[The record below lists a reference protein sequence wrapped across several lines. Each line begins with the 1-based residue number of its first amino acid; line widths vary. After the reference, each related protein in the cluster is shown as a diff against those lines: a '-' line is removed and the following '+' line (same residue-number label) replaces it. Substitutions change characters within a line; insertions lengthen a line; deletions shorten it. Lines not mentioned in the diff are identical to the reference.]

1 MKKIVC
7 LFILCCVA
15 ISMFACQPETTT
27 TTTSTTEPTT
37 SSTVKPGPDV
47 EDTVTKSEG
56 VMTWEEYNAA
66 DLESEVTIEAYVQGK
81 QAWWFNS
88 DKNTGLGTFY
98 LQDGIGGYFLYEMPC
113 TEEEYNSLTVGTKVK
128 VTGYKAEWAGEVE
141 IIDAEFEIIEGNY
154 VAEPSYVTDLLG
166 KDELANYQNMLV
178 RFEGLTVVGWEYQNG
193 TRGKDIYVTLNHNGA
208 EFSFCVESYL
218 TSSDSD
224 LYKAVEALKAGDVV
238 NVEGFAYWYNGINT
252 HITAVEVKGNIND
265 KSEGTMTWNEYIAA
279 DLESE
284 VVIEAYVQ
292 GKQAWWFNSDKNTGL
307 GTFYLQDGDGAYFL
321 YEMPCTEEEYNSLT
335 VGTKVKVT
343 GYKAEWAG
351 EVEIIEATFEILEG
365 NYVAAPIDITELL
378 GTDELVNYQN
388 MLVAFNGLTVVGIEY
403 QNGARGKDIYV
414 TVSLN
419 NNNYSFCVES
429 YLTSADSDLYKAVE
443 ALKAGDTVDV
453 IGFAYWYNGINTHIT
468 SITVK

>member
-7 LFILCCVA
+7 LLLLCTLTLA
-15 ISMFACQPETTT
+15 LFACVDTPKETTT
-27 TTTSTTEPTT
+27 TTPTT
-37 SSTVKPGPDV
+37 STTVKPGPDV

-66 DLESEVTIEAYVQGK
+66 ELESEVTIEAYVQGK

-113 TEEEYNSLTVGTKVK
+113 TEEEYNSLTVGTKIK

-166 KDELANYQNMLV
+166 KDELAKYQNMLV
-178 RFEGLTVVGWEYQNG
+178 AFENLTVVAWEYQNG
-193 TRGKDIYVTLNHNGA
+193 SRGKDIYVTLNHNGTNYD
-208 EFSFCVESYL
+208 FCVESYL
-218 TSSDSD
+218 TGADSE
-224 LYKAVEALKAGDVV
+224 LYQAVEALKVGDVID
-238 NVEGFAYWYNGINT
+238 VEGFAYWYNGINT

-265 KSEGTMTWNEYIAA
+265 KSEGTMTWEEYMAA

-292 GKQAWWFNSDKNTGL
+292 GKQSWWFNSSKNTGL

-321 YEMPCTEEEYNSLT
+321 YELPCTEEEYNALT

-343 GYKAEWAG
+343 GYKAEWSG
-351 EVEIIEATFEILEG
+351 EIEIIDATVEILEG
-365 NYVAAPIDITELL
+365 KYIASPVDATALL
-378 GTDELVNYQN
+378 GTEELVNVQN
-388 MLVAFNGLTVVGIEY
+388 MLVSFNGLTVVGIEY
-403 QNGARGKDIYV
+403 QGGARGKDIYV

-419 NNNYSFCVES
+419 DAQYSFCVES
-429 YLTSADSDLYKAVE
+429 YLTSPDSDLYKAVE
-443 ALKAGDTVDV
+443 TLKAGDTVDV

-468 SITVK
+468 NVTVK

>member
-7 LFILCCVA
+7 LLLLCTLTLA
-15 ISMFACQPETTT
+15 LFACVDTPKETTT
-27 TTTSTTEPTT
+27 TTPTT
-37 SSTVKPGPDV
+37 STTVKPGPDV

-56 VMTWEEYNAA
+56 VMTWEEYIAA
-66 DLESEVTIEAYVQGK
+66 ELESEVTIEAYVQGK

-113 TEEEYNSLTVGTKVK
+113 TEEEYNSLTVGTKIK

-166 KDELANYQNMLV
+166 KDELAKYQNMLV
-178 RFEGLTVVGWEYQNG
+178 AFENLTVVAWEYQNG
-193 TRGKDIYVTLNHNGA
+193 SRGKDIYVTLNHNGTNYD
-208 EFSFCVESYL
+208 FCVESYL
-218 TSSDSD
+218 TGADSE
-224 LYKAVEALKAGDVV
+224 LYQAVEALKVGDVID
-238 NVEGFAYWYNGINT
+238 VEGFAYWYNGINT

-265 KSEGTMTWNEYIAA
+265 KSEGTMTWEEYMAA

-284 VVIEAYVQ
+284 VVIEAFVQ
-292 GKQAWWFNSDKNTGL
+292 GKQAWWFNSSKNTGL

-321 YEMPCTEEEYNSLT
+321 YELPCTEEEYNALT

-343 GYKAEWAG
+343 GYKAEWSG
-351 EVEIIEATFEILEG
+351 EIEIIDATVEILEG
-365 NYVAAPIDITELL
+365 KYIAAPVDATALL
-378 GTDELVNYQN
+378 GTEELVNVQN
-388 MLVAFNGLTVVGIEY
+388 MLVAFENLTVVAWEY
-403 QNGARGKDIYV
+403 QNGSRGKDIYV
-414 TVSLN
+414 TLN
-419 NNNYSFCVES
+419 HNGTNYDFCVES
-429 YLTSADSDLYKAVE
+429 YLTSPDSDLYKAVE
-443 ALKAGDTVDV
+443 NLKTGDTVDV

-468 SITVK
+468 NVTVK

>member
-1 MKKIVC
+1 MKKIIC
-7 LFILCCVA
+7 LLLLFTVA
-15 ISMFACQPETTT
+15 LSVFACTTNNENNNKT
-27 TTTSTTEPTT
+27 DSDTSNTTSNTT
-37 SSTVKPGPDV
+37 SNSTTVKPQPDV
-47 EDTVTKSEG
+47 EDTVTKGEG
-56 VMTWEEYNAA
+56 VMTWEEYMAA
-66 DLESEVTIEAYVQGK
+66 
-81 QAWWFNS
+81 
-88 DKNTGLGTFY
+88 
-98 LQDGIGGYFLYEMPC
+98 EM
-113 TEEEYNSLTVGTKVK
+113 
-128 VTGYKAEWAGEVE
+128 
-141 IIDAEFEIIEGNY
+141 
-154 VAEPSYVTDLLG
+154 
-166 KDELANYQNMLV
+166 
-178 RFEGLTVVGWEYQNG
+178 
-193 TRGKDIYVTLNHNGA
+193 
-208 EFSFCVESYL
+208 
-218 TSSDSD
+218 
-224 LYKAVEALKAGDVV
+224 
-238 NVEGFAYWYNGINT
+238 
-252 HITAVEVKGNIND
+252 
-265 KSEGTMTWNEYIAA
+265 
-279 DLESE
+279 ESE

-292 GKQAWWFNSDKNTGL
+292 GKQAWWFNSDKNTDV
-307 GTFYLQDGDGAYFL
+307 GTFYLQDGIGGYFV